1 MNSRRGSAKV
11 ALADG
16 EDKTVRF
23 RNTRATTTLAQM
35 SRSRERSNAVN
46 RLPRV
51 ALALGLIGLGLI
63 LVGFARIDGASAW
76 FRSGA
81 LAWLFAYFLVLF
93 DNLKRKLPIQ
103 ARGGVV
109 RREDG
114 RGRYAMPFI
123 PLVVMGVIA
132 LLVVLTT

>member
-1 MNSRRGSAKV
+1 
-11 ALADG
+11 
-16 EDKTVRF
+16 
-23 RNTRATTTLAQM
+23 M